1 MEAGKTK
8 TRFDMEQEIMT
19 AWQVLDDIKMLSARA
34 GTTQEDWDAVHRLY
48 QIRFE
53 TLFETFEN
61 LIHGTIAA
69 KKLIR
74 LLRLN
79 LLT

>member
-1 MEAGKTK
+1 MEAGK

-34 GTTQEDWDAVHRLY
+34 GTTQEDWDAVYRLY

-53 TLFETFEN
+53 TLFETFEQ
-61 LIHGTIAA
+61 LIKAGTI
-69 KKLIR
+69 L
-74 LLRLN
+74 
-79 LLT
+79 

>member
-1 MEAGKTK
+1 MMEAGNTK
-8 TRFDMEQEIMT
+8 TRYDMEQEIMT

-34 GTTQEDWDAVHRLY
+34 GTTQEDWDAVGRLY

-61 LIHGTIAA
+61 LIHDGKI
-69 KKLIR
+69 L
-74 LLRLN
+74 
-79 LLT
+79 

>member
-8 TRFDMEQEIMT
+8 TRFDMEQEIMQ

-34 GTTQEDWDAVHRLY
+34 GTTQEDWDAVYRLY

-53 TLFETFEN
+53 TLFETFEQMIKDRAI
-61 LIHGTIAA
+61 L
-69 KKLIR
+69 
-74 LLRLN
+74 
-79 LLT
+79 

>member
-8 TRFDMEQEIMT
+8 TRFDMEQEIMQ
-19 AWQVLDDIKMLSARA
+19 AWQVLDDIKMLSARE
-34 GTTQEDWDAVHRLY
+34 GTTKEDWDAVGRLY

-61 LIHGTIAA
+61 LIHDGKI
-69 KKLIR
+69 L
-74 LLRLN
+74 
-79 LLT
+79 

>member
-1 MEAGKTK
+1 MMEAGKTK

-61 LIHGTIAA
+61 LIHDGKI
-69 KKLIR
+69 L
-74 LLRLN
+74 
-79 LLT
+79 

>member
-1 MEAGKTK
+1 MMEAGNTK

-34 GTTQEDWDAVHRLY
+34 GTTQEDWDAVSRLY

-61 LIHGTIAA
+61 LIRDGKI
-69 KKLIR
+69 L
-74 LLRLN
+74 
-79 LLT
+79 